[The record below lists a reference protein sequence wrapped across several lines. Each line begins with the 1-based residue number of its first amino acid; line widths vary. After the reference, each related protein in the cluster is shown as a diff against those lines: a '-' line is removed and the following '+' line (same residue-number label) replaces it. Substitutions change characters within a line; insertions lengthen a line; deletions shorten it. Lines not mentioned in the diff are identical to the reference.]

1 MSNTQKI
8 AGAAFFLL
16 VPFLIHASDR
26 SDAVDLMN
34 ACERSAKTTE
44 IAVRNFG
51 DKNDAAAF
59 DACMGTIK
67 QGKVKL
73 AQSKFLDA
81 KAKFQEYQKAEFD
94 LYGSLAQKYMQ
105 RTQDMIDKIALEF
118 ADYVNQPEV
127 LKNLNDASATL
138 DSAKANYGT
147 RTYMIVIQLCR
158 QAKNQLLNCYG
169 LIKKDIPNEYKK
181 DYQDY
186 KLQIFQG

>member
-1 MSNTQKI
+1 MKYPKKI
-8 AGAAFFLL
+8 VSVVLFFFM
-16 VPFLIHASDR
+16 PFMIHASDR

-34 ACERSAKTTE
+34 ACERSSKTTE

-59 DACMGTIK
+59 EGCLNTIK
-67 QGKVKL
+67 LGKVKL
-73 AQSKFLDA
+73 AQSKFLEA

-94 LYGSLAQKYMQ
+94 LYGSLAQKYLQ
-105 RTQDMIDKIALEF
+105 RTQEMIDKIALEF
-118 ADYVNQPEV
+118 ADYVNQPDV
-127 LKNLNDASATL
+127 LKNLNESASTL

-147 RTYMIVIQLCR
+147 RTYMVVIQLCR

-169 LIKKDIPNEYKK
+169 LIKKDIPNEYKR
-181 DYQDY
+181 DYEDY

>member
-1 MSNTQKI
+1 MMSSKKVV
-8 AGAAFFLL
+8 GAILILL
-16 VPFLIHASDR
+16 APCLVHASDR

-34 ACERSAKTTE
+34 ACERSSKTTE

-51 DKNDAAAF
+51 DKNDDAAF
-59 DACMGTIK
+59 DACMNTIK

-81 KAKFQEYQKAEFD
+81 KAQFQAYQKAEFD
-94 LYGSLAQKYMQ
+94 LYGSLAQKYLQ
-105 RTQDMIDKIALEF
+105 RTQEMIDKIAIEF
-118 ADYVNQPEV
+118 ADYVNQPDV
-127 LKNLNDASATL
+127 LKNLNDASSTL

-181 DYQDY
+181 DYEDY

>member
-1 MSNTQKI
+1 MTSSRTI
-8 AGAAFFLL
+8 IGAVVFLL
-16 VPFLIHASDR
+16 APLLIQASDR

-34 ACERSAKTTE
+34 ACERSSKTVE
-44 IAVRNFG
+44 IAVKNFG

-59 DACMGTIK
+59 ESCLNTIK
-67 QGKVKL
+67 LGKVKL
-73 AQSKFLDA
+73 AQSKFLEA

-105 RTQDMIDKIALEF
+105 RAQEMIDKIALEF
-118 ADYVNQPEV
+118 ADYVNQPDV
-127 LKNLNDASATL
+127 LKNLNDASSTL

-147 RTYMIVIQLCR
+147 RTYMVVIQLCR

-169 LIKKDIPNEYKK
+169 LIKKDVPNEYKR
-181 DYQDY
+181 DYEDY